1 MNRERN
7 EKDSNNP
14 IAVQRNYKDTLF
26 RMIFDNPD
34 KLLQLYNAV
43 NDTDYQNPAEL
54 KIVTLENAIYM
65 NVKNDLAFI
74 IDCRMSL
81 YEQQASVNPN
91 MPLRNLFYVSKE
103 YQGMVSQKS
112 LYSSRLIKLPTP
124 YFVVFYNG
132 TPEQPE
138 RKIMKLSD
146 SFLTDTENP
155 ALELTVVQLNIGQG
169 HNRELMAKCP
179 LLEQYSKYVGRVQ
192 LYASQMP
199 LAEAVELAVS
209 ECIREQI
216 LSDFLQKNRAEA
228 IAVSIF
234 EYDEEKE
241 LALLR
246 QAEREEGWEA
256 GQREGWKT
264 GHQKGLETGR
274 REGLE
279 TGRQEGKL
287 QQLLSLARKQLLPV
301 KTAAQEAGMSE
312 EQFLALLKN

>member
-1 MNRERN
+1 
-7 EKDSNNP
+7 
-14 IAVQRNYKDTLF
+14 
-26 RMIFDNPD
+26 
-34 KLLQLYNAV
+34 
-43 NDTDYQNPAEL
+43 
-54 KIVTLENAIYM
+54 
-65 NVKNDLAFI
+65 
-74 IDCRMSL
+74 
-81 YEQQASVNPN
+81 
-91 MPLRNLFYVSKE
+91 
-103 YQGMVSQKS
+103 
-112 LYSSRLIKLPTP
+112 
-124 YFVVFYNG
+124 
-132 TPEQPE
+132 
-138 RKIMKLSD
+138 MKLSD

-209 ECIREQI
+209 ECIKERI

-256 GQREGWKT
+256 GRQE
-264 GHQKGLETGR
+264 GLETGR

-279 TGRQEGKL
+279 TGKL
-287 QQLLSLARKQLLPV
+287 QQLLSLTRKQLLPI

>member
-7 EKDSNNP
+7 EKDSDRT

-124 YFVVFYNG
+124 HFVVFYNG

-138 RKIMKLSD
+138 RKKMKLSD
-146 SFLTDTENP
+146 SFLTATENP

-209 ECIREQI
+209 ECIRERI

-256 GQREGWKT
+256 GRQE
-264 GHQKGLETGR
+264 GLETGR

-279 TGRQEGKL
+279 TGKL

>member
-124 YFVVFYNG
+124 HFVVFYNG

-138 RKIMKLSD
+138 RKKMKLSD
-146 SFLTDTENP
+146 SFLTATENP

-179 LLEQYSKYVGRVQ
+179 LLEQYSQYVGRVQ

-209 ECIREQI
+209 ECIRERI

-256 GQREGWKT
+256 GLET
-264 GHQKGLETGR
+264 GRQEGLETGR

-279 TGRQEGKL
+279 TGRREGKL

>member
-7 EKDSNNP
+7 EKDSDRT

-124 YFVVFYNG
+124 HFVVFYNG

-138 RKIMKLSD
+138 RKKMKLSD
-146 SFLTDTENP
+146 SFLTATENP

-246 QAEREEGWEA
+246 QAEREEG
-256 GQREGWKT
+256 RE
-264 GHQKGLETGR
+264 
-274 REGLE
+274 
-279 TGRQEGKL
+279 EGKL